1 VSTDVPVCVNLR
13 LIDFTRNTENR
24 KLIRARSNTA
34 HSYSEKF
41 APVEEEPPAQPPRPT
56 IPKIASRTDSIRND
70 FPKISRTNSLRQDY
84 GSRPDS
90 PSSGYGRY
98 NDDIPRSRDYSPDSN
113 GRQSRGSNE
122 PSVIYQRT
130 PLRPL
135 ARSDDSPVGGS
146 QESGSWTPTSAGGIS
161 NGGGVKKAPPPPPSR
176 AKKPAPPPPIK
187 RASYSTSQIPNS
199 SNY

>member
-1 VSTDVPVCVNLR
+1 MCFDLQ
-13 LIDFTRNTENR
+13 LIRFYRNTENR
-24 KLIRARSNTA
+24 KLSRVRSNTTQ
-34 HSYSEKF
+34 SFTEKF
-41 APVEEEPPAQPPRPT
+41 APLEEEPPMQPPRPT
-56 IPKIASRTDSIRND
+56 IPKVSRTDSLRND

-130 PLRPL
+130 PLRPI
-135 ARSDDSPVGGS
+135 ARGDDSPVGGS
-146 QESGSWTPTSAGGIS
+146 RESVSWTPTSAGGIS
-161 NGGGVKKAPPPPPSR
+161 NGGGIKKAPPPPPSR
-176 AKKPAPPPPIK
+176 AKKPAPPPPMK
-187 RASYSTSQIPNS
+187 RSSYSASQIPNS
-199 SNY
+199 TNY